1 MERTERLL
9 DLVALLLDA
18 RQPVSW
24 RQIRAAFPDDYG
36 EALSDDAADRK
47 FERDK
52 SELLELG
59 IPLAFVQAGEDDE
72 PAGYVMEKSAYYLPE
87 VGLLPDELAVLYA
100 AGSAA
105 LASGAFPGAQDLAHA
120 LRKIGFFAGAPL
132 PVPRVRLELGAIAD
146 SQGLPERLEQLWAA
160 ISARKFVELQ
170 YFSPRKQETTQR
182 RVDPYGLALR
192 RGLWSLVGYCHLRKG
207 VRTFHVHRIRK
218 LSANAKNPRSTDFE
232 IPPDFRLDAYVATWP
247 WQHRFHAPVEV
258 TLQLKGD
265 LAPLAGSLFGVP
277 ASTAEARAEVKV
289 SATDL
294 DGLLKYVASL
304 GADCKV
310 LSPAE
315 AVLGHRALLQKV
327 VAAHPMAATA
337 RRSAP

>member
-18 RQPVSW
+18 RQPVAW
-24 RQIRAAFPDDYG
+24 RQIRSAFPDDYG
-36 EALSDDAADRK
+36 DTLSDDAADRK

-59 IPLAFVQAGEDDE
+59 IPLAFVQAKDDDE
-72 PAGYVMEKSAYYLPE
+72 PAGYVVEKSAYYLPE
-87 VGLLPDELAVLYA
+87 VGLKPDELAVLYA

-105 LASGAFPGAQDLAHA
+105 LASGAFPGSQDLAHA

-132 PVPRVRLELGAIAD
+132 PVPRVRLELGGVAD
-146 SQGLPERLEQLWAA
+146 SKGLSERLEQLWSA
-160 ISARKFVELQ
+160 ISANKFVDLQ
-170 YFSPRKQETTQR
+170 YFSPRKNETTDR

-192 RGLWSLVGYCHLRKG
+192 RGLWSMVGYCHLRKG

-218 LSANAKNPRSTDFE
+218 LNPNTRSPRAPDFE
-232 IPPDFRLDAYVATWP
+232 IPQSFKLEDFVATWP
-247 WQHRFHAPVEV
+247 WQHRFHPPVEV
-258 TLQLKGD
+258 SLQLKGE
-265 LAPLAGSLFGVP
+265 LAPLADSLFGAP
-277 ASTAEARAEVKV
+277 STLADAKALVTL

-304 GADCKV
+304 GADAKV
-310 LSPAE
+310 LGPPD
-315 AVLGHRALLQKV
+315 AVQRHRALLQ
-327 VAAHPMAATA
+327 AIASAHGDRP
-337 RRSAP
+337 